1 MKGRC
6 EMRMWKVTTIE
17 NQNRQRYILA
27 DAEEAGILMEFLA
40 DRHAPKPWR
49 GELYKLRFEVE
60 TVDDEN
66 EEIDFEE
73 LTDLLADGD
82 EFVDE
87 LEVEDVKEDE

>member
-1 MKGRC
+1 
-6 EMRMWKVTTIE
+6 MRRWKVTTIE

-60 TVDDEN
+60 TVDDED
-66 EEIDFEE
+66 EEINFDE
-73 LTDLLADGD
+73 LTELLDGE

-87 LEVEDVKEDE
+87 LEMEDVKEEN